1 MGKNHRCQ
9 TEYRQ
14 SSLIMDPVWSK
25 PVSLVERPQDAS
37 SQPSLEDPSTH
48 PPCRVS
54 PRRTATLVRRPTKRE
69 VFLSSTTQL
78 LPVSLSPGMIWRRSG
93 TTPSTTNSE
102 STHLSAV
109 VFSSPRP
116 HVTTS
121 RTEKRWFR
129 SCLTPSKLLTLTSLS
144 RPSCPFTP
152 LEEPPVSLS
161 TLVMV
166 SPIPSQSSKVS
177 PFPTPSKRWTS
188 LDVFLPTTSRS
199 SSSRAS
205 PKDSPPLPNLKL

>member
-109 VFSSPRP
+109 VFSSLRP
-116 HVTTS
+116 HVTPS

-129 SCLTPSKLLTLTSLS
+129 SCSTPSKLPTL
-144 RPSCPFTP
+144 TP

-166 SPIPSQSSKVS
+166 SPIPYQSSKVS

-205 PKDSPPLPNLKL
+205 PKDLPPLPNLKL